1 MTRARVV
8 VVGGGFGGLQVVRG
22 LARAPVDVTLVDR
35 RNFHLFQ
42 PLLYQVAT
50 GTLSPA
56 NIAFPLRTLCKGQA
70 NARVLLG
77 EADGLD
83 PVARVLRLR
92 DGGTLPY
99 DTLVVAAGARHHYF
113 GHPAWEAD
121 APGLKAIEDATAIR
135 RRIFSSFERAE
146 REDDPARRAALLT
159 FVVVGGGPT
168 GVELAGTLAEIAH
181 RTMVGEFRSIDP
193 TRARILLIQSN
204 ERVLPGNHPRSSQA
218 AAEALARLGV
228 EVRFRSQAVAVDADG
243 VTVHGPA
250 GDERIA
256 AATVLWAAG
265 VQAAPIG
272 RKLAA
277 ATGATLDRAGRVVV
291 GPDCA
296 LPGHA
301 DIFVIGDLAA
311 AHGADGQGLPGVA
324 QVAMQQG
331 VYVAKLIR
339 VRLDGGSGL
348 PPFRYRDLGSMA
360 TIGRGL
366 AIAEIGAVR
375 LTGLP
380 AWFAW
385 LFVHLMQLVSFEN
398 RLLVLVQWGWCY
410 LTWNR
415 SARLITAEP
424 EANPAAK
431 A

>member
-1 MTRARVV
+1 MTRHQVV
-8 VVGGGFGGLQVVRG
+8 VVGGGFGGLQVVRH
-22 LARAPVDVTLVDR
+22 LARAEVEVTLLDR

-56 NIAFPLRTLCKGQA
+56 NIAFPLRTLFKRQG

-77 EADGLD
+77 EASGIDLPG
-83 PVARVLRLR
+83 RSLRLA
-92 DGGTLPY
+92 DGASLRF

-121 APGLKAIEDATAIR
+121 APGLKGIEDATAIR
-135 RRIFSSFERAE
+135 RRIFSAFERAE
-146 REDDPARRAALLT
+146 REDDEARRRAALT

-168 GVELAGTLAEIAH
+168 GVELAGTLAEIARH
-181 RTMVGEFRSIDP
+181 TMAGEFRRIDP
-193 TRARILLIQSN
+193 GQARIILVQGN
-204 ERVLPGNHPRSSQA
+204 QRVLPGYHGSLSQA
-218 AAEALARLGV
+218 AADGLARLGV
-228 EVRFRSQAVAVDADG
+228 AVRFRAHAVAVDAAG
-243 VTVHGPA
+243 VTVQGSA
-250 GDERIA
+250 GEERIA
-256 AATVLWAAG
+256 ADTVLWAAG

-272 RKLAA
+272 HTIAA
-277 ATGATLDRAGRVVV
+277 AAGAACDQAGRVQV

-296 LPGHA
+296 LPGQPG
-301 DIFVIGDLAA
+301 IFVIGDLATLG
-311 AHGADGQGLPGVA
+311 GADGNPLPGVA

-331 VYVAKLIR
+331 AYVAKLIR
-339 VRLDGGSGL
+339 ARLDGGTL

-366 AIAEIGAVR
+366 AVAEIGRWR
-375 LTGLP
+375 LTGVV
-380 AWFAW
+380 AWLAW

-415 SARLITAEP
+415 NARLITFP
-424 EANPAAK
+424 GLGGRPDGD
-431 A
+431 